1 MNEVHKHAARGSRD
15 AGGGGVGGPSPLD
28 SRSLVKVTDVTLDV
42 VQAQHRALVA
52 AAVLVFPAG
61 AATQLVFNHLG
72 RNEER
77 GLGFFD
83 DLHQFNIISCL
94 RTHNAGA
101 GAWASHLIKVI
112 KELQDG
118 EYAGSDEKSH
128 VSADIA

>member
-1 MNEVHKHAARGSRD
+1 MRGCGRR
-15 AGGGGVGGPSPLD
+15 PRD

-52 AAVLVFPAG
+52 AAVLVFPAR

-72 RNEER
+72 RNGR
-77 GLGFFD
+77 GGAFLMMAKS

-94 RTHNAGA
+94 RTHNVGA
-101 GAWASHLIKVI
+101 GTRASHLIKVI
-112 KELQDG
+112 KELQDS